1 MAAAPEPAPAPAP
14 LVLFTMV
21 SKDCVD
27 ESSDLNKLKMQMQ
40 CGECEAED
48 AWHIGFRTRAA
59 DAVDRAI
66 KVEGRARVSKVSHMI
81 LRVEFS
87 ALGVAHFGTTCQGS
101 SLQFLPALYKKSY
114 QGATDWGVWHLLC
127 DLPLSLNDVM
137 GNTLVSS
144 EWMEII

>member
-1 MAAAPEPAPAPAP
+1 MADAPRS
-14 LVLFTMV
+14 LVLYTMV
-21 SKDCVD
+21 SKACVQ
-27 ESSDLNKLKMQMQ
+27 ESVELNMLKK
-40 CGECEAED
+40 AED
-48 AWHIGFRTRAA
+48 AWHIGLRERME

-66 KVEGRARVSKVSHMI
+66 KVEGRASKESHMI

-87 ALGVAHFGTTCQGS
+87 ALGFAHFGTTCQGS

-144 EWMEII
+144 EWMEIM

>member
-1 MAAAPEPAPAPAP
+1 MAAAPAS
-14 LVLFTMV
+14 LVLYTMV
-21 SKDCVD
+21 SKACVE
-27 ESSDLNKLKMQMQ
+27 ESVELNMLKMNMQ

-48 AWHIGFRTRAA
+48 AWHIGLRQRME

-66 KVEGRARVSKVSHMI
+66 KVEGRASKESHLI

-87 ALGVAHFGTTCQGS
+87 ALGFAHFGTTCQGS

-127 DLPLSLNDVM
+127 DLPLSLSDAM
-137 GNTLVSS
+137 GNPLVSS
-144 EWMEII
+144 DWMEIM

>member
-1 MAAAPEPAPAPAP
+1 MAAAPRS
-14 LVLFTMV
+14 LVLYTMV
-21 SKDCVD
+21 SKACVQ
-27 ESSDLNKLKMQMQ
+27 ESVELNMLKK
-40 CGECEAED
+40 AEN
-48 AWHIGFRTRAA
+48 AWHIGLRERME

-66 KVEGRARVSKVSHMI
+66 KVEGRASKESHLI

-87 ALGVAHFGTTCQGS
+87 ALGFAHFGTTCQGS

-144 EWMEII
+144 EWMEIM

>member
-1 MAAAPEPAPAPAP
+1 MAAAPRS
-14 LVLFTMV
+14 LVLYTMV
-21 SKDCVD
+21 SKACVE
-27 ESSDLNKLKMQMQ
+27 ESAELNMLKK
-40 CGECEAED
+40 AED
-48 AWHIGFRTRAA
+48 AWHIGLRERME

-66 KVEGRARVSKVSHMI
+66 KVEGRASKESHLI

-87 ALGVAHFGTTCQGS
+87 ALGFAHFGTTCQGA

-137 GNTLVSS
+137 GNPLVSS
-144 EWMEII
+144 DWMEIM

>member
-1 MAAAPEPAPAPAP
+1 MAAAPAPAS
-14 LVLFTMV
+14 LVLYTMV
-21 SKDCVD
+21 SKACVD
-27 ESSDLNKLKMQMQ
+27 ESVELNMLKMKMQ
-40 CGECEAED
+40 CGECEAEH
-48 AWHIGFRTRAA
+48 AWHIGLRQRAE

-66 KVEGRARVSKVSHMI
+66 KVEGRASKESHMI

-87 ALGVAHFGTTCQGS
+87 ALGFAHFGTTCQGS

-114 QGATDWGVWHLLC
+114 HGATDWGVWHLLC

-144 EWMEII
+144 EWMEIM

>member
-1 MAAAPEPAPAPAP
+1 MAAAPEPAPEPAP
-14 LVLFTMV
+14 LVVYTMV
-21 SKDCVD
+21 SKACVQ

-48 AWHIGFRTRAA
+48 AWHIGLRQRME

-66 KVEGRARVSKVSHMI
+66 KVEGRASKESHLI

-87 ALGVAHFGTTCQGS
+87 ALGFAHFGTTCQGS

-114 QGATDWGVWHLLC
+114 HGPTDWGVWHLLC

-144 EWMEII
+144 QWMEIM

>member
-1 MAAAPEPAPAPAP
+1 MAAAPAPAS
-14 LVLFTMV
+14 LVLYTMV
-21 SKDCVD
+21 SKACVD
-27 ESSDLNKLKMQMQ
+27 ESVELNMLKMKMQ
-40 CGECEAED
+40 CGEREAED
-48 AWHIGFRTRAA
+48 AWHIGLRQRAE

-66 KVEGRARVSKVSHMI
+66 KVEGRASKESHMI

-87 ALGVAHFGTTCQGS
+87 ALGFAHFGTTCQGS

-114 QGATDWGVWHLLC
+114 HGATDWGVWHLLC

-144 EWMEII
+144 EWMEIM

>member
-1 MAAAPEPAPAPAP
+1 MAAAPAS
-14 LVLFTMV
+14 LVLYTMV
-21 SKDCVD
+21 SKACVE
-27 ESSDLNKLKMQMQ
+27 ESVELNMLKMNMQ

-48 AWHIGFRTRAA
+48 AWHIGLRQRME

-66 KVEGRARVSKVSHMI
+66 KVEGRASKESHLI

-87 ALGVAHFGTTCQGS
+87 ALGFAHFGTTCQGS

-114 QGATDWGVWHLLC
+114 HGPTDWGVWHLLC

-144 EWMEII
+144 QWMEIM

>member
-1 MAAAPEPAPAPAP
+1 MAAAPRS
-14 LVLFTMV
+14 LVLYTMV
-21 SKDCVD
+21 SKACVQ
-27 ESSDLNKLKMQMQ
+27 ESVELNMLKK
-40 CGECEAED
+40 AEN
-48 AWHIGFRTRAA
+48 AWHIGLRERME

-66 KVEGRARVSKVSHMI
+66 KVEGRASKESHLI

-87 ALGVAHFGTTCQGS
+87 ALGFAHFGTTCQGS

-114 QGATDWGVWHLLC
+114 HGATDWGVWHLLC

-144 EWMEII
+144 EWMEIM

>member
-1 MAAAPEPAPAPAP
+1 MAAAPRS
-14 LVLFTMV
+14 LVLYTMV
-21 SKDCVD
+21 SKACVQ
-27 ESSDLNKLKMQMQ
+27 ESVELNMLKK
-40 CGECEAED
+40 AED
-48 AWHIGFRTRAA
+48 AWHIGLRERME

-66 KVEGRARVSKVSHMI
+66 KVEGRASKESHLI

-87 ALGVAHFGTTCQGS
+87 ALGFAHFGTTCQGAS
-101 SLQFLPALYKKSY
+101 FQFLPALHKKSY

-144 EWMEII
+144 EWMEIM

>member
-1 MAAAPEPAPAPAP
+1 MAAAPRS
-14 LVLFTMV
+14 LVLYTMV
-21 SKDCVD
+21 SKACVQ
-27 ESSDLNKLKMQMQ
+27 ESVELNMLKK
-40 CGECEAED
+40 AEN
-48 AWHIGFRTRAA
+48 AWHIGLRERME

-66 KVEGRARVSKVSHMI
+66 KVEGRASKESHLI

-114 QGATDWGVWHLLC
+114 HGPTDWGVWHLLC

-144 EWMEII
+144 QWMEIM

>member
-1 MAAAPEPAPAPAP
+1 MAAAPRS
-14 LVLFTMV
+14 LVLYTMV
-21 SKDCVD
+21 SKACVE
-27 ESSDLNKLKMQMQ
+27 ESVELNMLKMNMQ

-48 AWHIGFRTRAA
+48 AWHIGLRQRME

-66 KVEGRARVSKVSHMI
+66 KVEGRASKESHLI

-87 ALGVAHFGTTCQGS
+87 ALGFAHFGTTCQGA

-127 DLPLSLNDVM
+127 DLPLSLSDAM
-137 GNTLVSS
+137 GNPLVSS
-144 EWMEII
+144 DWMEIM

>member
-1 MAAAPEPAPAPAP
+1 MAAAPRS
-14 LVLFTMV
+14 LVLYTMV
-21 SKDCVD
+21 SKACVQ
-27 ESSDLNKLKMQMQ
+27 ESVELNMLKK
-40 CGECEAED
+40 AEN
-48 AWHIGFRTRAA
+48 AWHIGLRERME

-66 KVEGRARVSKVSHMI
+66 KVEGRASKESHLI

-87 ALGVAHFGTTCQGS
+87 ALGFAHFGTTCQGS

-137 GNTLVSS
+137 GNPLVSS
-144 EWMEII
+144 DWMEIM

>member
-1 MAAAPEPAPAPAP
+1 MAAAPRS
-14 LVLFTMV
+14 LVLYTMV
-21 SKDCVD
+21 SKACVE
-27 ESSDLNKLKMQMQ
+27 ESVELNMLKK
-40 CGECEAED
+40 AED
-48 AWHIGFRTRAA
+48 AWHIGLRERME

-66 KVEGRARVSKVSHMI
+66 KVEGRASKESHLI

-87 ALGVAHFGTTCQGS
+87 ALGFAHFGTTCQGA

-144 EWMEII
+144 ECMEII

>member
-1 MAAAPEPAPAPAP
+1 MAAAPAPAP
-14 LVLFTMV
+14 LVLYTMV
-21 SKDCVD
+21 SKACVD

-48 AWHIGFRTRAA
+48 AWHIGFRTLAD
-59 DAVDRAI
+59 DAVERAI
-66 KVEGRARVSKVSHMI
+66 QVEGRANVSKESHMI

-87 ALGVAHFGTTCQGS
+87 ALGFAHFGTTCQGS

-114 QGATDWGVWHLLC
+114 HGPTDWGVWHLLC
-127 DLPLSLNDVM
+127 DLPLSLNDEQ

-144 EWMEII
+144 EYMEIE

>member
-1 MAAAPEPAPAPAP
+1 MAAAPRS
-14 LVLFTMV
+14 LVLYTMV
-21 SKDCVD
+21 SKACVD
-27 ESSDLNKLKMQMQ
+27 ESAELNKLKMQMQ

-66 KVEGRARVSKVSHMI
+66 KVEGRARVSKESHMI

-87 ALGVAHFGTTCQGS
+87 ALGFAHFGTTCQGS

-114 QGATDWGVWHLLC
+114 HGPTDWGVWHLLC
-127 DLPLSLNDVM
+127 DLPLSLKDVM

-144 EWMEII
+144 QWFEIE

>member
-1 MAAAPEPAPAPAP
+1 
-14 LVLFTMV
+14 
-21 SKDCVD
+21 
-27 ESSDLNKLKMQMQ
+27 MQ
-40 CGECEAED
+40 CGVGQWKAD
-48 AWHIGFRTRAA
+48 QAWHIGLRERVV

-66 KVEGRARVSKVSHMI
+66 MVEGRDNVSKETHMI
-81 LRVEFS
+81 LRVTFS

-114 QGATDWGVWHLLC
+114 HGPTDWGVWHLLC

-144 EWMEII
+144 QWLEIM

>member
-1 MAAAPEPAPAPAP
+1 MAAAPRS
-14 LVLFTMV
+14 LVLYTMV
-21 SKDCVD
+21 SKACVQ
-27 ESSDLNKLKMQMQ
+27 ESVELNMLKK
-40 CGECEAED
+40 AEN
-48 AWHIGFRTRAA
+48 AWHIGLRERME

-66 KVEGRARVSKVSHMI
+66 KVEGRASKESHLI

-87 ALGVAHFGTTCQGS
+87 ALGFAHFGTTCQGS

-127 DLPLSLNDVM
+127 DLPLSLKDVM

-144 EWMEII
+144 EWMEIM